1 MTHLFLHNS
10 FHYGDVILTRALIQ
24 AIRNSFSGVKITLE
38 CVESCAY
45 LWQDLKLP
53 ISLYQGKEY
62 QGTEPTPNCPV
73 DAIFVNMWF
82 GVFDDILSLYGMT
95 YQNNVHTFN
104 RQMYQHNLNHQYLL
118 PIPIY
123 TPMITFF
130 GQPEKEIQVKKNSI
144 LVENGEV
151 FSNQSYF
158 YLNEH
163 LKQIATD
170 FPQLNFYC
178 SSQPK
183 FPAANIFDCSE
194 MNLKELSQVGDKC
207 IGLLMKG
214 SAVNAASQT
223 EVNRYKPRCIV
234 GWDLPVKLW
243 DNLENPVVYAKN
255 YAEVKAFIFSLIEP
269 EQEKKLSVFSQSAI
283 VIDRTKK
290 TRGLFLN
297 TEKANCSIYESG
309 KMAYQCLLLSGK
321 YDLDY
326 LEISQTAAEIPNN
339 YEFYIFNYHH
349 VTMSWLNTKRVSL
362 LPGLKATLVLETL
375 TNNPFVLCPADDFD
389 AYLALDPT
397 MNVADKRVYAFPR
410 PLEVY
415 TSVNPYHESS
425 IPVIGSFGFATMG
438 KGFELVVD
446 AVNKEFEKAI
456 VRINIPASTYSE
468 DRHWTLHKKHYANYL
483 SELCNQVAKPGVK
496 VVITN
501 EFMTKEQLI
510 EWCSQNTLNC
520 FLYNRNQ
527 PGLSATTDQAISSG
541 RPLVISTNETFRHI
555 HRYIKPYP
563 FQSLKESIA
572 SSIPQVK
579 QMQKD
584 WHPQNF
590 ATKFEEVL
598 EDFGLLAKTERK
610 VIQLEVKESPKET
623 ILIVSHKQKQCG
635 IYQYGVNITEA
646 LQKSSRYSFAYAEC
660 ANYAELNNAV
670 AQTNPAAIIYNY
682 YLATMPWLT
691 KEVTRNY
698 KIPQLGIMHEVTQ
711 EEADKA
717 TREMFDY
724 HLCPDPT
731 LIENNPLV
739 FKTKRLISPYINSLN
754 IPDIVTIG
762 SFGFGFSDKG
772 FERLVT
778 LVQQE
783 FDRARIVL
791 HLPFNNVV
799 EQEGKFA
806 KATAENCRK
815 LISKP
820 GIELVINHEF
830 LSKQQLL
837 NFLASNTLNA
847 FFYDAHK
854 DRGIS
859 SVIEHAL
866 AVQRPVAINK
876 CGMYR
881 HVFSA
886 NPSICIE
893 DSSLTQIINNG
904 IAPLVPFYNEW
915 SEASF
920 IFNYEQ
926 ILDQVLG
933 KEQSKTPTLSLFET
947 PIGNYYLPT
956 DVEQDV
962 IVNEMKA
969 GRVFEPEIVAV
980 AKQYIQEGYTVLD
993 IGANFGQMTLFFSQ
1007 FVGEKGRFLSFE
1019 ADNFTFSVLE
1029 KNLAANRRTNIMP
1042 ICKAVY
1048 DKTGE
1053 VMFYPV
1059 PDFKRFSSYGSYGLD
1074 PNAKEGRKVETIAI
1088 DSLKIQSPISFM
1100 KVDVQ
1105 GSDLFVLRGAVETIR
1120 RHQMPIIFEYEE
1132 QFQAEFK
1139 TSWHDYLQF
1148 IDSID
1153 YKIEKVINNMNYLI
1167 VPKRKKG
1174 LMVGIPN
1181 VTSFNRILDDAAR
1194 SQYQSVINQ
1203 LFALVP
1209 EMMARK
1215 IPEANI
1221 QQAFILDTVQKF
1233 ASQFSQPKILCVGSH
1248 EDSAAGSLKK
1258 LGYQLE
1264 GIDPS
1269 INCDLNT
1276 YFHKP
1281 STIKGSYDIIF
1292 STSVIEHVQ
1301 NDELFVTQI
1310 AELLAPGGTAILTCD
1325 YNDQYQPGD
1334 LIPAVDFRLYTQK
1347 DFNQRLLPLLKN
1359 CVLPDVPQWDCPNP
1373 DFIYEGCRYTFATF
1387 VFQKNKL

>member
-1 MTHLFLHNS
+1 MTHFFIHNS
-10 FHYGDVILTRALIQ
+10 FNSGDVILTRAVIQ
-24 AIRNSFSGVKITLE
+24 AVRISFPAVKITLE
-38 CVESCAY
+38 CAEVCAY
-45 LWQDLKLP
+45 LWQDLDLA
-53 ISLYQGKEY
+53 IALYQGREY
-62 QGTEPTPNCPV
+62 KGTEPTPNCP
-73 DAIFVNMWF
+73 DTAIFINMWF
-82 GVFDDILSLYGMT
+82 GVFDDILNLYGMT

-104 RQMYQHNLNHQYLL
+104 RQMYQQDLNHKYLL

-130 GQPEKEIQVKKNSI
+130 GQPEKKIEVRKNSI

-151 FSNQSYF
+151 FSNQNSF
-158 YLNEH
+158 DLNEH
-163 LKQIATD
+163 LKQIAAD

-178 SSQPK
+178 SSPPK
-183 FPAANIFDCSE
+183 STATNIVDCSG

-207 IGLLMKG
+207 IGLLMNG
-214 SAVNAASQT
+214 SDVNAACQT
-223 EVNRYKPRCIV
+223 EINRYKPRCRV
-234 GWDLPVKLW
+234 GWDVPEKLW

-255 YAEVKAFIFSLIEP
+255 YDEVKAFLSSLGVAENTALP
-269 EQEKKLSVFSQSAI
+269 ESVIINPSLS
-283 VIDRTKK
+283 KP
-290 TRGLFLN
+290 RGLFLN
-297 TEKANCSIYESG
+297 TAKANCSIYESG

-321 YDLDY
+321 YELDY
-326 LEISQTAAEIPNN
+326 LEINQNAAEIPNN

-349 VTMSWLNTKRVSL
+349 VTMGWLNTKRVSL

-410 PLEVY
+410 PLEVP
-415 TSVNPYHESS
+415 TLVTPYHESS

-456 VRINIPASTYSE
+456 VRINIPTSTYSE
-468 DRHWTLHKKHYANYL
+468 DRHWTLHKKNYADYL
-483 SELCNQVAKPGVK
+483 SELCNQVAKSGVQ
-496 VVITN
+496 VIITN
-501 EFMTKEQLI
+501 EFLTKDQLI

-541 RPLVISTNETFRHI
+541 RPLAISANETFRHI

-563 FQSLKESIA
+563 FQSLRDAIA
-572 SSIPQVK
+572 SSVPQVQ

-590 ATKFEEVL
+590 AIKFEEVL
-598 EDFGLLAKTERK
+598 EDFGMLPKTERQAVQIK
-610 VIQLEVKESPKET
+610 VEESPKTT

-646 LQKSSRYSFAYAEC
+646 LQKSSRYAFAYAEC
-660 ANYAELNNAV
+660 SNYAELKDAV
-670 AQTNPAAIIYNY
+670 SQTNPAAIIYNY
-682 YLATMPWLT
+682 YKATMPWLT
-691 KEVTRNY
+691 REITRQY
-698 KIPQLGIMHEVTQ
+698 QMPQLGIMHEVTQ

-717 TREMFDY
+717 TPELFDY

-731 LIENNPLV
+731 LVENNPIV
-739 FKTKRLISPYINSLN
+739 FKTKRLISPYINTQDVPN
-754 IPDIVTIG
+754 VVTIG

-772 FERLVT
+772 FERLVS

-783 FDRARIVL
+783 FDRAKIVL

-799 EQEGKFA
+799 EQQGQFA

-820 GIELVINHEF
+820 GIELLVNHAF

-847 FFYDAHK
+847 FLYDSHK
-854 DRGIS
+854 NRGIS

-866 AVQRPVAINK
+866 AVQRPLAINK

-886 NPSICIE
+886 KPSICIE
-893 DSSLTQIINNG
+893 DSSLTQIINHG

-920 IFNYEQ
+920 IVNYEQ
-926 ILDQVLG
+926 ILDKVLG
-933 KEQSKTPTLSLFET
+933 KEKSNERNLS
-947 PIGNYYLPT
+947 
-956 DVEQDV
+956 
-962 IVNEMKA
+962 
-969 GRVFEPEIVAV
+969 
-980 AKQYIQEGYTVLD
+980 KQY
-993 IGANFGQMTLFFSQ
+993 
-1007 FVGEKGRFLSFE
+1007 
-1019 ADNFTFSVLE
+1019 FT
-1029 KNLAANRRTNIMP
+1029 
-1042 ICKAVY
+1042 
-1048 DKTGE
+1048 
-1053 VMFYPV
+1053 
-1059 PDFKRFSSYGSYGLD
+1059 
-1074 PNAKEGRKVETIAI
+1074 
-1088 DSLKIQSPISFM
+1088 
-1100 KVDVQ
+1100 
-1105 GSDLFVLRGAVETIR
+1105 
-1120 RHQMPIIFEYEE
+1120 
-1132 QFQAEFK
+1132 
-1139 TSWHDYLQF
+1139 
-1148 IDSID
+1148 
-1153 YKIEKVINNMNYLI
+1153 
-1167 VPKRKKG
+1167 
-1174 LMVGIPN
+1174 VGIPN
-1181 VTSFNRILDDAAR
+1181 VTSLNRILDDAAR
-1194 SQYQSVINQ
+1194 SQYQPIINQ

-1221 QQAFILDTVQKF
+1221 QQAFILDTAHKF
-1233 ASQFSQPKILCVGSH
+1233 ASQLVKPKILCVGSH
-1248 EDSAAGSLKK
+1248 EDSAAAALKRI
-1258 LGYQLE
+1258 GYRLE
-1264 GIDPS
+1264 EIDPA
-1269 INCDLNT
+1269 INYDLNA

-1301 NDELFVTQI
+1301 NDELFMMQI

-1334 LIPAVDFRLYTQK
+1334 RIPAVDFRLYTQK
-1347 DFNQRLLPLLKN
+1347 DFKQRLLPLLKN

>member
-1 MTHLFLHNS
+1 MTHFFLHNS
-10 FHYGDVILTRALIQ
+10 FHSGDVILTRALIQ
-24 AIRNSFSGVKITLE
+24 AIGNCFSSVKITLE
-38 CVESCAY
+38 CVESSAY

-53 ISLYQGKEY
+53 IAFYQGKEY
-62 QGTEPTPNCPV
+62 QGIESTPNCPV

-104 RQMYQHNLNHQYLL
+104 RQMYQQNLNHQYLL
-118 PIPIY
+118 TIPVY

-130 GQPEKEIQVKKNSI
+130 GQSEKEIEVRKNSI

-151 FSNQSYF
+151 FSNQNYF

-163 LKQIATD
+163 LKQIASD

-183 FPAANIFDCSE
+183 FAAANIFDCSG

-223 EVNRYKPRCIV
+223 EINRYKPRCIV
-234 GWDLPVKLW
+234 GWDLPMKLW
-243 DNLENPVVYAKN
+243 ENLENPVVYAKN
-255 YAEVKAFIFSLIEP
+255 YAEVKAFISSLVETENAAI
-269 EQEKKLSVFSQSAI
+269 LSSALPQSAM
-283 VIDRTKK
+283 VVEGTKK
-290 TRGLFLN
+290 PRGLFLN

-326 LEISQTAAEIPNN
+326 LEISPNAADIPKK

-349 VTMSWLNTKRVSL
+349 VTMSWLNTKKVCL

-410 PLEVY
+410 PLEAY
-415 TSVNPYHESS
+415 TPVKPYQESA
-425 IPVIGSFGFATMG
+425 IPVIGSFGFATVG

-468 DRHWTLHKKHYANYL
+468 DRHWNLHKKHYADYL
-483 SELCNQVAKPGVK
+483 SELCTKIAKPGVQ

-510 EWCSQNTLNC
+510 EWCGQNTLNC

-563 FQSLKESIA
+563 FQSLRESIA

-584 WHPQNF
+584 WHSQNF

-610 VIQLEVKESPKET
+610 VVQIEVKKSPKAT

-635 IYQYGVNITEA
+635 IYQYGVNIAEA
-646 LQKSSRYSFAYAEC
+646 LQKSDRYSFAYAEC
-660 ANYAELNNAV
+660 GNYMELKNAV
-670 AQTNPAAIIYNY
+670 DQINPAAIIYNY

-691 KEVTRNY
+691 KEVTRQY

-731 LIENNPLV
+731 LIENNPIV
-739 FKTKRLISPYINSLN
+739 FKTKRLIPDYINITN

-783 FDRARIVL
+783 FDRAKIVL

-799 EQEGKFA
+799 EQQGQFA
-806 KATAENCRK
+806 KVTAENCRK

-820 GIELVINHEF
+820 GIELAINHEF
-830 LSKQQLL
+830 LSKHQLL

-866 AVQRPVAINK
+866 AVQRPLAINK

-886 NPSICIE
+886 TPSICIE
-893 DSSLTQIINNG
+893 DSSLMQIINNG

-920 IFNYEQ
+920 ILNYEQ

-933 KEQSKTPTLSLFET
+933 KEQIGKSNLFQKSL
-947 PIGNYYLPT
+947 
-956 DVEQDV
+956 
-962 IVNEMKA
+962 A
-969 GRVFEPEIVAV
+969 
-980 AKQYIQEGYTVLD
+980 
-993 IGANFGQMTLFFSQ
+993 
-1007 FVGEKGRFLSFE
+1007 
-1019 ADNFTFSVLE
+1019 
-1029 KNLAANRRTNIMP
+1029 
-1042 ICKAVY
+1042 
-1048 DKTGE
+1048 
-1053 VMFYPV
+1053 
-1059 PDFKRFSSYGSYGLD
+1059 
-1074 PNAKEGRKVETIAI
+1074 
-1088 DSLKIQSPISFM
+1088 
-1100 KVDVQ
+1100 
-1105 GSDLFVLRGAVETIR
+1105 
-1120 RHQMPIIFEYEE
+1120 
-1132 QFQAEFK
+1132 
-1139 TSWHDYLQF
+1139 
-1148 IDSID
+1148 
-1153 YKIEKVINNMNYLI
+1153 
-1167 VPKRKKG
+1167 
-1174 LMVGIPN
+1174 VGIPN

-1209 EMMARK
+1209 DMMARK

-1221 QQAFILDTVQKF
+1221 QQAFILDTAHKF
-1233 ASQFSQPKILCVGSH
+1233 ASQLVNPKILCVGSH
-1248 EDSAAGSLKK
+1248 EDSAAAALKQ
-1258 LGYQLE
+1258 LGYRLE
-1264 GIDPS
+1264 GIDPA

-1310 AELLAPGGTAILTCD
+1310 AELLAPGGVAILTCD
-1325 YNDQYQPGD
+1325 YNDQYKPGD
-1334 LIPAVDFRLYTQK
+1334 RIPAVDYRLYTQK

-1359 CVLPDVPQWDCPNP
+1359 CSLPDVPQWDCPNP

>member
-1 MTHLFLHNS
+1 MAHFFIHNS
-10 FHYGDVILTRALIQ
+10 FHSGDVILTRAVIQ
-24 AIRNSFSGVKITLE
+24 AVRISFSGAKITLE
-38 CVESCAY
+38 CAEVSTY
-45 LWQDLKLP
+45 LWQDLDLA
-53 ISLYQGKEY
+53 IALYQGSKY
-62 QGTEPTPNCPV
+62 QGTEPTPNCPP

-82 GVFDDILSLYGMT
+82 GVFDDILKLYGMT

-104 RQMYQHNLNHQYLL
+104 RQMYQQHLNHKYLL

-130 GQPEKEIQVKKNSI
+130 GQPEKEIEVRENSI

-151 FSNQSYF
+151 FSNQNYF

-163 LKQIATD
+163 LKQIASD

-178 SSQPK
+178 SDQPK
-183 FPAANIFDCSE
+183 FTASNIIDCSG

-214 SAVNAASQT
+214 SAINAACQT
-223 EVNRYKPRCIV
+223 EINRYKPRCIV
-234 GWDLPVKLW
+234 GWDLPEKLW
-243 DNLENPVVYAKN
+243 DNWENPVVYAKN
-255 YAEVKAFIFSLIEP
+255 YGELKAFLSSLGVAENTALPDSVIFTPSLRKP
-269 EQEKKLSVFSQSAI
+269 
-283 VIDRTKK
+283 
-290 TRGLFLN
+290 RGLFLN
-297 TEKANCSIYESG
+297 TVQANCSIYESG

-321 YDLDY
+321 YDIEY
-326 LEISQTAAEIPNN
+326 LEISPTAAEIPNN

-349 VTMSWLNTKRVSL
+349 VTMSWLNTKKVRL
-362 LPGLKATLVLETL
+362 LPGLKTTLVLETL

-410 PLEVY
+410 PLEVPA
-415 TSVNPYHESS
+415 SVTPYRESS
-425 IPVIGSFGFATMG
+425 IPTIGTFGFATVG

-446 AVNKEFEKAI
+446 AVNKEFENAI
-456 VRINIPASTYSE
+456 VRINIPTSTYG
-468 DRHWTLHKKHYANYL
+468 DPHMWKMYQRNYADYL
-483 SELCNQVAKPGVK
+483 NELCNKVAKKGVELI
-496 VVITN
+496 ITN

-510 EWCSQNTLNC
+510 EWCGQNTLNC

-541 RPLVISTNETFRHI
+541 RPLVISNNETFRHI
-555 HRYIKPYP
+555 HRYIRPYP
-563 FQSLKESIA
+563 FQSLRDAIA
-572 SSIPQVK
+572 SSIPQVQ

-598 EDFGLLAKTERK
+598 EDFRLLPKSERK
-610 VIQLEVKESPKET
+610 PVQVQVAESPKAT

-646 LQKSSRYSFAYAEC
+646 LQKSSCYSFAYAEC
-660 ANYAELNNAV
+660 SNYAELKNAV
-670 AQTNPAAIIYNY
+670 SQTNPAAIIYNY
-682 YLATMPWLT
+682 YLATMPWLRKEIT
-691 KEVTRNY
+691 KQFQ
-698 KIPQLGIMHEVTQ
+698 IPQLGIMHEVTQ

-717 TREMFDY
+717 TSELFDY

-731 LIENNPLV
+731 LVKNNPIV
-739 FKTKRLISPYINSLN
+739 FKTKRLISPYINAKN
-754 IPDIVTIG
+754 MPDVVTIG

-772 FERLVT
+772 FERLVS

-783 FDRARIVL
+783 FERAKIVL

-799 EQEGKFA
+799 EQQGQFA

-820 GIELVINHEF
+820 GIQLVINHEF
-830 LSKQQLL
+830 LSKKELL

-847 FFYDAHK
+847 FFYDTHK

-859 SVIEHAL
+859 SVLEHAL
-866 AVQRPVAINK
+866 AVQRPLAINK

-893 DSSLTQIINNG
+893 DTSLTQIINNG

-920 IFNYEQ
+920 ILDYEQ
-926 ILDQVLG
+926 ILDKVLG
-933 KEQSKTPTLSLFET
+933 QEQSKTPTLSLFKT
-947 PIGNYYLPT
+947 PIGNYYLPA
-956 DVEQDV
+956 DVEKDV

-969 GRVFEPEIVAV
+969 GRVFEPEIVEV
-980 AKQYIQEGYTVLD
+980 AKQYITEGSTVLD
-993 IGANFGQMTLFFSQ
+993 VGANFGQMTLFFSQ
-1007 FVGEKGRFLSFE
+1007 FVGEKGRVISFE
-1019 ADNFTFSVLE
+1019 ADNFSFSVLE
-1029 KNLAANRRTNIMP
+1029 KNIAANSRTNIMP

-1053 VMFYPV
+1053 EMFYPV

-1074 PNAKEGRKVETIAI
+1074 PNAKQGRKVESLAI
-1088 DSLKIQSPISFM
+1088 DSLNIQSPISFM

-1120 RHQMPIIFEYEE
+1120 RHQMPILFEYEE

-1139 TSWHDYLQF
+1139 TSWNDYLKL
-1148 IDSID
+1148 IESID
-1153 YKIEKVINNMNYLI
+1153 YKVERVINNMNYLI
-1167 VPKRKKG
+1167 VPKKKNNFT
-1174 LMVGIPN
+1174 VGIPN
-1181 VTSFNRILDDAAR
+1181 VTSLNRILDDAAR
-1194 SQYQSVINQ
+1194 SQYQPIINQ

-1233 ASQFSQPKILCVGSH
+1233 ASQLVKPKILCVGSH
-1248 EDSAAGSLKK
+1248 EDSAAAALKK
-1258 LGYQLE
+1258 LGYHLE
-1264 GIDPS
+1264 EIDPA
-1269 INCDLNT
+1269 INCDLNV

-1301 NDELFVTQI
+1301 NDELFMVQI
-1310 AELLAPGGTAILTCD
+1310 AELLAPGGTGILTCD
-1325 YNDQYQPGD
+1325 YNDQYKPGD
-1334 LIPAVDFRLYTQK
+1334 RIPAVDFRLYTQK
-1347 DFNQRLLPLLKN
+1347 DFRQRLFPLLRN
-1359 CVLPDVPQWDCPNP
+1359 CVFPDVPQWDCPNP

>member
-1 MTHLFLHNS
+1 MAHFFIHNS
-10 FHYGDVILTRALIQ
+10 FHSGDVILTRAVIQ
-24 AIRNSFSGVKITLE
+24 AVRISFSGAKITLE
-38 CVESCAY
+38 CPEVSTY
-45 LWQDLKLP
+45 LWQDLDLA
-53 ISLYQGKEY
+53 IALYQGSEY
-62 QGTEPTPNCPV
+62 QGTEPTPNCPPE
-73 DAIFVNMWF
+73 AIFVNMWF
-82 GVFDDILSLYGMT
+82 GVFDDILKLYGMT

-104 RQMYQHNLNHQYLL
+104 RQMYQQHLHHKYLL

-130 GQPEKEIQVKKNSI
+130 GQPEKEIEVRENSI

-151 FSNQSYF
+151 FSNQNYF

-163 LKQIATD
+163 LKQIASD

-178 SSQPK
+178 SDQPK
-183 FPAANIFDCSE
+183 FTASNIIDCSG

-214 SAVNAASQT
+214 SAINAACQT
-223 EVNRYKPRCIV
+223 EINRYKPRCIV
-234 GWDLPVKLW
+234 GWDLPEKLW

-255 YAEVKAFIFSLIEP
+255 YGELKAFLSSLGVAENTALP
-269 EQEKKLSVFSQSAI
+269 DSVI
-283 VIDRTKK
+283 VTPSLRKP
-290 TRGLFLN
+290 RGLFLN
-297 TEKANCSIYESG
+297 TVKANCSIYESG
-309 KMAYQCLLLSGK
+309 KMAYECLLLSGK
-321 YDLDY
+321 YELEY
-326 LEISQTAAEIPNN
+326 LEISQTACEIPSN

-349 VTMSWLNTKRVSL
+349 QTMSWLNTQKVGL

-375 TNNPFVLCPADDFD
+375 TNNPFVLCPAKDFD
-389 AYLALDPT
+389 AYLAIDPT
-397 MNVADKRVYAFPR
+397 MNVTDKRVYAFPR
-410 PLEVY
+410 PLEIPSFV
-415 TSVNPYHESS
+415 TPYRESS
-425 IPVIGSFGFATMG
+425 IPVIGSFGFATIG

-446 AVNKEFEKAI
+446 AVNKEFDEAI
-456 VRINIPASTYSE
+456 VRINIPPSTYG
-468 DRHWTLHKKHYANYL
+468 DDHYWKIHKRNYGEYL
-483 SELCNQVAKPGVK
+483 SELCKKVAKSGVE
-496 VVITN
+496 VIITN
-501 EFMTKEQLI
+501 EFLTKDQLI

-520 FLYNRNQ
+520 FLYNRNM

-541 RPLVISTNETFRHI
+541 RPLAISANETFRHI
-555 HRYIKPYP
+555 QRYIKPYP
-563 FQSLKESIA
+563 FQSLKDAIA
-572 SSIPQVK
+572 SSVPQVK

-584 WHPQNF
+584 WHPQKF

-598 EDFGLLAKTERK
+598 EDFGMLPKAERK
-610 VIQLEVKESPKET
+610 AVEIKVAESPKAT

-646 LQKSSRYSFAYAEC
+646 LQKSSCYSFAYAEC
-660 ANYAELNNAV
+660 SNYAELKNAV
-670 AQTNPAAIIYNY
+670 SQTNPAAIIYNY
-682 YLATMPWLT
+682 YLATMPWLRKEIT
-691 KEVTRNY
+691 KQFQ
-698 KIPQLGIMHEVTQ
+698 IPQLGIMHEVTQ

-717 TREMFDY
+717 TPELFDY

-731 LIENNPLV
+731 LVKNNPIV
-739 FKTKRLISPYINSLN
+739 FKTKRLIAPYINAKN
-754 IPDIVTIG
+754 MPDVVTIG

-772 FERLVT
+772 FERLVG

-783 FDRARIVL
+783 FERAKIVL

-799 EQEGKFA
+799 EQQGQFA

-820 GIELVINHEF
+820 GIQLVINHEF
-830 LSKQQLL
+830 LSKEQLL

-847 FFYDAHK
+847 FFYDTHK

-859 SVIEHAL
+859 SVLEHAL
-866 AVQRPVAINK
+866 AVQRPLAINK

-893 DSSLTQIINNG
+893 DTSLTQIINNG

-920 IFNYEQ
+920 ILDYEQ
-926 ILDQVLG
+926 IIDRVLG
-933 KEQSKTPTLSLFET
+933 KEQSKTPTLALFKT
-947 PIGNYYLPT
+947 AIGNYYLPA
-956 DVEQDV
+956 DVEKDV

-969 GRVFEPEIVAV
+969 GRVFEPEIVEV
-980 AKQYIQEGYTVLD
+980 AKQYITEGSTVLD
-993 IGANFGQMTLFFSQ
+993 VGANFGQMTLFFSQ
-1007 FVGEKGRFLSFE
+1007 FVGEKGRVISFE
-1019 ADNFTFSVLE
+1019 ADNFSFSVLE
-1029 KNLAANRRTNIMP
+1029 KNIAANSRTNIMP
-1042 ICKAVY
+1042 IGKAVY
-1048 DKTGE
+1048 DKTGKE
-1053 VMFYPV
+1053 MFYPV

-1074 PNAKEGRKVETIAI
+1074 PNAKQGRKVESLAI
-1088 DSLKIQSPISFM
+1088 DSLNIQSPISFM

-1120 RHQMPIIFEYEE
+1120 RHQMPILFEYEE

-1139 TSWHDYLQF
+1139 TSWNDYLKL
-1148 IDSID
+1148 IESID
-1153 YKIEKVINNMNYLI
+1153 YKVERVINNMNYLI
-1167 VPKRKKG
+1167 VPKKKKNFT
-1174 LMVGIPN
+1174 VGIPN
-1181 VTSFNRILDDAAR
+1181 VTSLNRILDDAAR
-1194 SQYQSVINQ
+1194 SQYQPIINQ

-1221 QQAFILDTVQKF
+1221 QQAFILDTVQKIASKF
-1233 ASQFSQPKILCVGSH
+1233 AAPKILCVGSH
-1248 EDSAAGSLKK
+1248 EDSAAAALKK
-1258 LGYQLE
+1258 LGYHLE
-1264 GIDPS
+1264 EIDPA
-1269 INCDLNT
+1269 INCDLNV

-1301 NDELFVTQI
+1301 NDELFMVQI
-1310 AELLAPGGTAILTCD
+1310 AELLAPGGTGILTCD
-1325 YNDQYQPGD
+1325 YNDQYKPGD
-1334 LIPAVDFRLYTQK
+1334 RIPAVDFRLYTQK
-1347 DFNQRLLPLLKN
+1347 DFRQRLFPLLKN
-1359 CVLPDVPQWDCPNP
+1359 CVFPDVPQWDCPNP